1 MWFKNLHLLRFT
13 QPLTLDPEQLD
24 AQLQGRVFRPVGP
37 VEPATT
43 GWTPPLGDEGQPLV
57 HAANGYIMLC
67 ARREERILP
76 AAAVREVVEA
86 RAGEME
92 EKSGRKVRGK
102 ARTALRDEVIMEMLP
117 RAFTRTS
124 RTYAYIDPAGGWLV
138 IDASSPRKA
147 EEFTTLLRQSLDS
160 LPVEPPPLTSMPAA
174 ILTAWLQSGRLPAGF
189 SLGEECDLRD
199 PGEDGG
205 IVRVRRHDLGAGEIA
220 GHLEAGKQAS
230 RLALGF
236 EERLSFVVDENLA
249 VRRLKFLDVVQEE
262 AALVETETAAE
273 LFDSDFSIMT
283 LELSRLLPRL
293 VRALGGEADSTTG
306 TGKRDA
312 A

>member
-13 QPLTLDPEQLD
+13 QPFTLDPEQLD
-24 AQLQGRVFRPVGP
+24 AQLQDRVFRPVGP
-37 VEPATT
+37 VEPAVT
-43 GWTPPLGDEGQPLV
+43 GWAPPLGDDAKPLV

-76 AAAVREVVEA
+76 AAAVREGVEA
-86 RAGEME
+86 RAGEIE

-102 ARTALRDEVIMEMLP
+102 ARTSLRDEVIMEMLP
-117 RAFTRTS
+117 RAFTRNS

-138 IDASSPRKA
+138 IDAGSPRRA
-147 EEFTTLLRQSLDS
+147 EEFTALLRQSLDS

-189 SLGEECDLRD
+189 TLGEECDLRD

-205 IVRVRRHDLGAGEIA
+205 IVRVRRHDLGTGEIA
-220 GHLEAGKQAS
+220 GHLEAGKQVS

-262 AALVETETAAE
+262 AALEEAESAAE

-293 VRALGGEADSTTG
+293 VKALGGESDNTTG
-306 TGKRDA
+306 SGKRDA